1 MIYWIIIHILKSQQ
15 HYWNTDINSVLESWV
30 LELNPLE
37 ARFLRNQ
44 EKERKMGGR
53 EEGKEIKSERDQ
65 YFLFLSLVFLSLALI
80 FLFLGLL
87 FLFHRWKPR
96 NLCYPGT
103 LMHDFDDF
111 SSRILRTDVFF
122 WADKNSEAWWK

>member
-1 MIYWIIIHILKSQQ
+1 MGFRVDSF
-15 HYWNTDINSVLESWV
+15 LET
-30 LELNPLE
+30 
-37 ARFLRNQ
+37 RFLGNQ
-44 EKERKMGGR
+44 EKRRKMGGR
-53 EEGKEIKSERDQ
+53 EEGKEKEQKRSIFS
-65 YFLFLSLVFLSLALI
+65 LIFLSLGLI

-122 WADKNSEAWWK
+122 